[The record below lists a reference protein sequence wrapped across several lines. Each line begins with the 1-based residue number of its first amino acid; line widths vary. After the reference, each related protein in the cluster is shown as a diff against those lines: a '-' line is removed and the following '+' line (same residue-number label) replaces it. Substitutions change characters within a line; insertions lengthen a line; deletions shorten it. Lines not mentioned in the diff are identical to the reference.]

1 LVPKSDGP
9 WFSDPLLL
17 IPTAF
22 DESPACGLALTPC
35 HPART
40 GMNVTRRIFA
50 LAVLILRS
58 DSLESTSAYW
68 LGISGIGCF
77 EGNPGAQFFGYPAA
91 HAPPKV
97 ANSNTY

>member
-1 LVPKSDGP
+1 
-9 WFSDPLLL
+9 
-17 IPTAF
+17 
-22 DESPACGLALTPC
+22 
-35 HPART
+35 
-40 GMNVTRRIFA
+40 MNVTRRIFA
-50 LAVLILRS
+50 LAVLIVRS